1 MEQITLENV
10 SFRYPSCEKYAL
22 KSINLSVN
30 RGEFLLIC
38 GKSGSGKSTLL
49 RLLKPCL
56 SPCGDFHG
64 KILFNGRDISSLS
77 PKEAAQSIGFTAQN
91 PESGIVCDKVYRELA
106 FGLES
111 LGVERN
117 ELRARI
123 AETASFFGIENRFF
137 ADTSRLSGGQKQL
150 ICLAAATVMR
160 PSVLILDEP
169 TSQLDPVSASRFLQM
184 LAHLNRDVGIT
195 VIMTDHS
202 PDASAQYADRIVVTD
217 DGKIISDL
225 PVLKSAQHLYS
236 LNHPMLKAFPLQTRI
251 YVRDTH
257 GKNDPPLTV
266 NDGRKWLSHRLG
278 GVTPRPVTDKTLPC
292 GKPAVEIKNAR
303 FRYEKNGTDILHD
316 FSFKAY
322 PGEVCAL
329 LGGNAVGKTTA
340 FSLISGI
347 IKPYSGKVAVR
358 GGRCAAVSQ
367 NPQAMFSHKTLRLDI
382 NAALNRENLSA
393 EEEKARFDET
403 VALCELT
410 HLLDRHPYDLSG
422 GEQQRAA
429 TALALCRAPHILLL
443 DEPTKGLDVDFKEK
457 LGHFIK
463 QLAVSGKTVI
473 ITSHDTD
480 FCAEY
485 ADRCALMFGGKI
497 VSEGAARHFFSNKS
511 FYTTSARRLTDK
523 ILPDIVTAADMER
536 AMGLS
541 PYRAK
546 SHKKPRDNEPP
557 RSAVPQNTIPAAKHK
572 HIPSAWLLLLPL
584 LTALTIFAGNKLSS
598 PRKYYF
604 TSIVIIAEALLPLI
618 SFFRTRVCTA
628 RELSIISVM
637 CAAAVCSRAAFA
649 PIGQF
654 KPMAAVIM
662 ICALCFGAQVG
673 FFTGAVSAF
682 VSNFIFGQG
691 PWTPWQMLAFGML
704 GLIFGL
710 FSKPLNRVN
719 KPTLC
724 LCGFLSVVIVYGGIM
739 NLATVILSGLE
750 PSLAAFWLACMR
762 GLSADAVHALST
774 AVFLWLGAKPLSE
787 VLERIKLKHKLY

>member
-1 MEQITLENV
+1 MEQITLKNV

-22 KSINLSVN
+22 KNINLSVN

-49 RLLKPCL
+49 RLLNPCL

-64 KILFNGRDISSLS
+64 EILFDGRDISSLS
-77 PKEAAQSIGFTAQN
+77 PREAAQSIGFTAQN

-111 LGVERN
+111 LGVEN
-117 ELRARI
+117 DELRARI
-123 AETASFFGIENRFF
+123 AETASFFGIENHFF

-150 ICLAAATVMR
+150 LCLAAATVMR

-202 PDASAQYADRIVVTD
+202 PDASAQYADRIVITD
-217 DGKIISDL
+217 DGEIISDL

-236 LNHPMLKAFPLQTRI
+236 LNHPMLKAFPLQTRL
-251 YVRDTH
+251 YVRDTC
-257 GKNDPPLTV
+257 GKENPPLTV
-266 NDGRKWLSHRLG
+266 NDGRKWLSRRLAD
-278 GVTPRPVTDKTLPC
+278 VTALPVTAEEALPC
-292 GKPAVEIKNAR
+292 GKPTVEIKNAR

-316 FSFKAY
+316 FSFKAWS
-322 PGEVCAL
+322 GEVCAL
-329 LGGNAVGKTTA
+329 FGGNAAGKTTA
-340 FSLISGI
+340 FSLISGV
-347 IKPYSGKVAVR
+347 IKPYSGNVTVC
-358 GGRCAAVSQ
+358 GGRCAAISQ
-367 NPQAMFSHKTLRLDI
+367 NPQAMFSHKTLKLDI
-382 NAALNRENLSA
+382 NAALSQESLSA
-393 EEEKARFDET
+393 EEAKARFDET

-422 GEQQRAA
+422 GEQQRA
-429 TALALCRAPHILLL
+429 TMALALCRAPQILLL
-443 DEPTKGLDVDFKEK
+443 DEPTKGLDADFKEK
-457 LGHFIK
+457 LGHIIR
-463 QLAVSGKTVI
+463 QLAASGKTVI

-497 VSEGAARHFFSNKS
+497 ASRGTVRHFFANKS
-511 FYTTSARRLTDK
+511 FYTTSARRLADK
-523 ILPDIVTAADMER
+523 ILPDAVTAADIER
-536 AMGLS
+536 ALGLS
-541 PYRAK
+541 PYNAK
-546 SHKKPRDNEPP
+546 SQEKSHDNEPP
-557 RSAVPQNTIPAAKHK
+557 RSPVPPSAAAKK
-572 HIPSAWLLLLPL
+572 KRTPSAWFLLLPL
-584 LTALTIFAGNKLSS
+584 LISVTIFMGDKLSS

-604 TSIVIIAEALLPLI
+604 TSMLIIAEALLPLI
-618 SFFRTRVCTA
+618 SFFRTRVGAA
-628 RELSIISVM
+628 RELSVISVM

-682 VSNFIFGQG
+682 MSNFIFGQG

-710 FSKPLNRVN
+710 FAKPLNRTK

-724 LCGFLSVVIVYGGIM
+724 LCGFLSVIIVYGGIM
-739 NLATVILSGLE
+739 NLATVILGGLK
-750 PSLAAFWLACMR
+750 PSFAAFWLACVR

-787 VLERIKLKHKLY
+787 VLERIKLKHKLF